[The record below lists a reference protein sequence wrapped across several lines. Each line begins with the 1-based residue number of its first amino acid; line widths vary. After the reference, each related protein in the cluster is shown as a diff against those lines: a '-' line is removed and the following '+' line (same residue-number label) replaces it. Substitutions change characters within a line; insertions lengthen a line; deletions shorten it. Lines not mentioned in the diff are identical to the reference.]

1 MTTTKSDYQQR
12 HYGVQQQYGDEQ
24 QQAGGAQYSPAS
36 QHEGADLSPH
46 SRSTTP
52 LEFTG
57 ATVVYPAGAAT
68 EQQAHQDHH
77 QQQQQDN
84 YHTLIRAD
92 NGTYFRLDEVPID
105 ATGAFLHLSQ
115 ATPNSNGNSPY
126 NSESPSPTSPNRTTG
141 YTNLGIAVAPSSD
154 DQQQHTIIEASTAQL
169 TQLTSHISYTGEL
182 DSSGVPNT
190 ISSSIY
196 SRNTPHYN
204 NTMHYYNTGSPDLH
218 TQNQMW
224 QNAGVA
230 LGTTLPGEDY
240 QKTATSAANAL
251 PAFNRLPTFQTAP
264 RSTTSYPTATA
275 YTEYAA
281 YPDQTGAY
289 NITSPTSSRNRMS
302 AASTLSAIGG
312 PAEYF
317 TEGRECV
324 NCGAIDT
331 PLWRR
336 DGTGH
341 YLCNACG
348 LYHKM
353 NGMNRPL
360 VKQPRRLSA
369 SRRAGLTCS
378 NCHTVT
384 TSLWRRNTIGEPVC
398 NACGLYF
405 KLHSVNRP
413 LSMKKDTIQTRKRK
427 PKGSK
432 SGQSNNGGQIAQR
445 HGINNNRIKVE
456 KIVKIESSLDQFGL
470 THLQQTTPTNFLYN
484 QGYQR
489 LSPTYSSQS
498 PQNLTQADYSVLHHN
513 TSPSPQSNTSDLHS
527 ESPHSPLILH
537 NNNNNNNGKVLINGE
552 HTYERPTVVS
562 ISS

>member
-302 AASTLSAIGG
+302 AASTLSAMA
-312 PAEYF
+312 AE
-317 TEGRECV
+317 
-324 NCGAIDT
+324 
-331 PLWRR
+331 P
-336 DGTGH
+336 GTGGVPE
-341 YLCNACG
+341 YYKSYYG
-348 LYHKM
+348 GY
-353 NGMNRPL
+353 NGAARAPL
-360 VKQPRRLSA
+360 PLPTEEKSSRRLSA